1 MAIPNVDISVRNGG
15 LGYTAN
21 ASDGIQAIVGRISSA
36 EFVDK
41 SGTAIPAGSQ
51 IATDKP
57 TQFGTLDALIA
68 ACGTGVVAQA
78 AALILET
85 GHPVVVC
92 RAKDNADASGTEGQ
106 PGYVAAVTFQTA
118 ILDSVDAL
126 KNSQLTFELVH
137 VVCDASTGVS
147 PTYPTV
153 PLTAGN
159 SGTAQALIT
168 ALDAKGPAFF
178 AAHHYDGAFFVLELE
193 ENSGSGAPAL
203 NSAVSDYVA
212 VVQGFGT
219 STNPISG
226 AAQKNPLAWAA
237 CQRCASVGLGRDLAA
252 TRDGP
257 LVGVSAI
264 AHDEVSD
271 AGACDAAG
279 ITTARTF
286 PRHAGVYLTN
296 ARILSASTSD
306 FKYWQHRRVMNA
318 ACAAAY
324 DYLFTLLSSDVTVD
338 TQTGHISEPAA
349 KAIEANVESAVSDRV
364 GEWVSGVSAEVDRL
378 ENILSTETLKV
389 TVGIVPLGYLKQ
401 IKVTIGFT
409 NPALAAV

>member
-1 MAIPNVDISVRNGG
+1 MAIPNVDIAVQNGG
-15 LGYTAN
+15 LGFSADTA
-21 ASDGIQAIVGRISSA
+21 DGIQAIVGRISSA

-41 SGTAIPAGSQ
+41 SGAAIPAGNQ
-51 IATDKP
+51 IAVNKP
-57 TQFGTLDALIA
+57 QQFGTLDALIA
-68 ACGTGVVAQA
+68 ACGVGVVAQA

-85 GHPVVVC
+85 GHPVVIC
-92 RAKDNADASGTEGQ
+92 RAADNAAASGTEGQ
-106 PGYVAAVTFQTA
+106 PGYVAAVTFQSA
-118 ILDSVDAL
+118 ILDAVDAL

-168 ALDAKGPAFF
+168 ALAPKGAAFF

-193 ENSGSGAPAL
+193 ENAGSGAPAL

-212 VVQGFGT
+212 ICQGFTT

-237 CQRCASVGLGRDLAA
+237 CRRCSSVGLGRDLAA

-257 LVGVSAI
+257 LEGVSAI

-271 AGACDAAG
+271 AGACDSAG

-286 PRHAGVYLTN
+286 PRHSGVYLTN
-296 ARILSASTSD
+296 ARILSASNSD

-324 DYLFTLLSSDVTVD
+324 DYLFTLLSSDISVETD
-338 TQTGHISEPAA
+338 TGHIVESAA
-349 KAIEANVESAVSDRV
+349 KAIEANVESAIKDRV
-364 GEWVSGVSAEVDRL
+364 GDWISGVSASVDRTV
-378 ENILSTETLKV
+378 NILSTETLKV

-401 IKVTIGFT
+401 IKVTIGFR
-409 NPALAAV
+409 NPALASA